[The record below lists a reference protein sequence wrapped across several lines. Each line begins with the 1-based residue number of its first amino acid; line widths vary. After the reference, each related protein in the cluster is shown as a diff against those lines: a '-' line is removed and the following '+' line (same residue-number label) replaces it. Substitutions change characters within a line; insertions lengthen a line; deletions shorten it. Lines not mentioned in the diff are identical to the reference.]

1 MDQDNARRR
10 DVKRG
15 GKGKTLRDGRLT
27 QREIRDSRTTGKKF
41 SFFSFL
47 FMHARICCCCTGRK
61 RRGKKAFFLY
71 TLNNASRVH
80 VYMYIYIYI
89 YIHYASKYMV
99 YMYNLCK

>member
-41 SFFSFL
+41 SFFSFFPFLCMHVSAAVRGEKKTGEKGL
-47 FMHARICCCCTGRK
+47 FS
-61 RRGKKAFFLY
+61 LY
-71 TLNNASRVH
+71 V
-80 VYMYIYIYI
+80 
-89 YIHYASKYMV
+89 K
-99 YMYNLCK
+99 